1 MNNKQRLLDLEIKN
15 IKRDLQW
22 VNKEFEYYTDYTWD
36 VITELV
42 LNIFRFIV
50 WIYNFIKYWYSKIK
64 LLNQL
69 RKKNNEL

>member
-1 MNNKQRLLDLEIKN
+1 MTNKQWLLDLEIRN

-22 VNKEFEYYTDYTWD
+22 VNKEFEYYTDYTWN

-42 LNIFRFIV
+42 LNIFRFVV